1 MSGLLR
7 PVGAGGVPEQHRSD
21 SLSAAFC
28 NLDREAGPQK
38 GGIEGTLFDAKQR
51 QADFPQ
57 LDRFTP
63 ALRHFSIFLPIA
75 INNIRMAPQQALLTI
90 SNVDDIEGYV
100 AEHEEARG
108 KKYVEAIDLPA
119 SDARR

>member
-1 MSGLLR
+1 
-7 PVGAGGVPEQHRSD
+7 
-21 SLSAAFC
+21 
-28 NLDREAGPQK
+28 
-38 GGIEGTLFDAKQR
+38 
-51 QADFPQ
+51 
-57 LDRFTP
+57 
-63 ALRHFSIFLPIA
+63 
-75 INNIRMAPQQALLTI
+75 MAPQQALLTI